1 MAVSPPSEFLFCWR
15 MLYTFNVINFLKNVK
30 CNSLTRNLQPA
41 TRNPQP
47 KKGFTPLNPAK
58 REFRQKRNYL
68 TGFTVIELLVVV
80 AIIGIVSG
88 IIVASVSGSKAKGR
102 DAKRIA
108 DISVIQL
115 ALERYYDEKRY
126 YPTDLSSSSN
136 SDDLSDYDSSVPT
149 KDSSGN
155 DYKYSALNADNTA
168 TCSNDC
174 QSYHLGATL
183 ELANGILDDDTVDE
197 DNNIGFIG
205 TGLVYDV
212 LPKF

>member
-30 CNSLTRNLQPA
+30 CNSLTRNLQP
-41 TRNPQP
+41 TTYNLQP
-47 KKGFTPLNPAK
+47 SKGFTI
-58 REFRQKRNYL
+58 
-68 TGFTVIELLVVV
+68 IELLVVV

>member
-1 MAVSPPSEFLFCWR
+1 M
-15 MLYTFNVINFLKNVK
+15 INSSKKIFQKVHYL
-30 CNSLTRNLQPA
+30 
-41 TRNPQP
+41 QP
-47 KKGFTPLNPAK
+47 KKGFTI
-58 REFRQKRNYL
+58 
-68 TGFTVIELLVVV
+68 IELLVVV

-115 ALERYYDEKRY
+115 ALERYYDEKHY
-126 YPTDLSSSSN
+126 YPVDLSSSGN
-136 SDDLSDYDSSVPT
+136 DDLSDYDSSVPT

-155 DYKYSALNADNTA
+155 NYLYQALNSDNTA
-168 TCSNDC
+168 TCSSSC

-183 ELANGILDDDTVDE
+183 ELANGILDDGTVDE
-197 DNNIGFIG
+197 DNNIGFTG